1 MDGACR
7 SHPRSGKTFA
17 IENKGYQTGNRRSTA
32 TPSIFPCSIKY
43 SATLIAC
50 SHTIEKITHAPAR
63 KMAAPPPHQLSRKLL
78 RILDRLGCFS
88 FLSAFASIWRMR
100 SREVCGHRV
109 AARGMRAAADD
120 TGGRVLQRLAEVLT
134 TQVDSPAKCQDK
146 RGWGLARISSPRL
159 PQRDARRG
167 LWSRHQR
174 VMAPSAVAN
183 PSLSSA
189 ARTTLRHSK
198 STAARR
204 RANG

>member
-1 MDGACR
+1 MERFLGFAAVDLAHLITPTREKSPQSLPLRPNQAHTRSSRRTCAHVGA
-7 SHPRSGKTFA
+7 
-17 IENKGYQTGNRRSTA
+17 
-32 TPSIFPCSIKY
+32 
-43 SATLIAC
+43 
-50 SHTIEKITHAPAR
+50 
-63 KMAAPPPHQLSRKLL
+63 PPHQLSRKLL

-159 PQRDARRG
+159 PQRNARRG